1 MSRGEG
7 TESNPYSTVLYLL
20 QLRYHLLITSSL
32 SLLMASD
39 SSSKW
44 MMENGDIPHV
54 LAVDDNIIDRTL
66 VEKHLKN
73 SSCKVTTA
81 ENRLKALEYIGYM
94 NTSRENKRIIPA
106 NLEKKEEKK
115 TTGNMNIIVQN

>member
-1 MSRGEG
+1 MSREEG
-7 TESNPYSTVLYLL
+7 TESNPYSTILYLL

-39 SSSKW
+39 SSSSKW
-44 MMENGDIPHV
+44 VMENGDIPHV

-73 SSCKVTTA
+73 SSCKGTYTYLSLNHFMLYSFLLTTFT
-81 ENRLKALEYIGYM
+81 LH
-94 NTSRENKRIIPA
+94 
-106 NLEKKEEKK
+106 
-115 TTGNMNIIVQN
+115 